1 MPGTDQDEPRAR
13 VEAYLGRVDAR
24 ETLVGVIG
32 MGYVGLPLALAFVE
46 AGFRVMGFDT
56 DPEKVEKL
64 NRGEGYIQHLQ
75 PERIRLA
82 AQSGKLVASSDLTRL
97 GEPDTLLITVPTPLT
112 RQREPDMRY
121 IVETAEAISKA
132 LRPGQLVVLE
142 STTYPGTTE
151 ELVLPI
157 LERSGLRSGRDFFV
171 AFSPEREDPGN
182 RDYGTRD
189 IPKVVGGV
197 GEDALRM
204 AQRLYSAVIRRTVAV
219 PSARVA
225 EAVKLTENI
234 FRAVNIALVNE
245 LKIIYERMGIDVW
258 DVLDAASTK
267 PFGFMRFNPGP
278 GLGGHCIP
286 IDPFYLTW
294 KAREYGL
301 STRFIELAGEI
312 NVGMPRYVVEKLQLA
327 LNDRGKALK
336 DAKVLILGVAYKKD
350 IDDPRESPA
359 FELMHLLGERGAQ
372 VRYHDPHIPVLPSLR
387 SWPHLGRLESVPLTG
402 EVLSAQDAVLIAT
415 DHSAVD
421 YGFVLEKAPLIVDT
435 RGVYRTP
442 APNVI
447 KA

>member
-1 MPGTDQDEPRAR
+1 
-13 VEAYLGRVDAR
+13 
-24 ETLVGVIG
+24 

-46 AGFRVMGFDT
+46 AGFRVLGFDT
-56 DPEKVEKL
+56 DPQKIQKL
-64 NRGEGYIQHLQ
+64 NEGIAYIQHLQ
-75 PERIRLA
+75 PARIERAVADGR
-82 AQSGKLVASSDLTRL
+82 LVASCDLARL
-97 GEPDTLLITVPTPLT
+97 GEPDALLITVPTPLT

-121 IVETAEAISKA
+121 IVETTESIARS

-151 ELVLPI
+151 EVVLPI
-157 LERSGLRSGRDFFV
+157 LEKSGLRSGHEFFL

-182 RDYGTRD
+182 REFGTRD
-189 IPKVVGGV
+189 IPKVIGGV
-197 GEDALRM
+197 DEDSLSL
-204 AQRLYSAVIRRTVAV
+204 AQRLYSSVIQRTVCV

-245 LKIIYERMGIDVW
+245 LKIIYERMNIDVW

-294 KAREYGL
+294 KAREYGI

-312 NVGMPRYVVEKLQLA
+312 NVAMPRYVVEKTQLA
-327 LNDRGKALK
+327 LNDRGKPLK

-359 FELMHLLGERGAQ
+359 FELMQLLRDRGAE
-372 VRYHDPHIPVLPSLR
+372 VRYHDPHIPLLPSLR
-387 SWPHLGRLESVPLTG
+387 SWPRLGRLESLPLTP
-402 EVLSAQDAVLIAT
+402 EVLSTQDAVLIAT
-415 DHSAVD
+415 DHRAVD
-421 YGFVLEKAPLIVDT
+421 YELVLRNAPLIIDT

-442 APNVI
+442 HAQVV